1 MKCHNHDSANR
12 AGRPFRPF
20 HGPLI
25 EMESQAQKSA
35 EIDSSTKRICSPRC
49 SYRTQ
54 ADGSGKDN
62 SGGRMTSRLDAFT
75 DAAFA
80 FAVTLLVIGGS
91 EAPTSAAMLMAAMA
105 EVPAFA
111 IGFAI
116 IAMFWSAH
124 VRWRSYRGD
133 GGALSVFLSVLL
145 VFLVLIYVQ
154 PLRAMARSFATF
166 LGGSG
171 TPFDGTIGDL
181 FFIYGLGFVAMAGTC
196 AALFFEARRGRVLD
210 SNAAHTA
217 RGEAFV
223 FLILVAT
230 GIVSILMTR
239 FAATANFSPLPYA
252 TLPIS
257 VGLFNWRY
265 FFSRPSSEAAEE

>member
-1 MKCHNHDSANR
+1 
-12 AGRPFRPF
+12 
-20 HGPLI
+20 
-25 EMESQAQKSA
+25 
-35 EIDSSTKRICSPRC
+35 
-49 SYRTQ
+49 
-54 ADGSGKDN
+54 
-62 SGGRMTSRLDAFT
+62 MTSRLDAFT
-75 DAAFA
+75 DAAIA
-80 FAVTLLVIGGS
+80 FAVTLLVIGAG
-91 EAPTSAAMLMAAMA
+91 EAPTSAAMLRAAMA

-124 VRWRSYRGD
+124 VRWRSYRGE
-133 GGALSVFLSVLL
+133 GGPLSVFLSVLL

-154 PLRAMARSFATF
+154 PLRAMARSFSTF

-171 TPFDGTIGDL
+171 TPFDGAIGDL

-196 AALFFEARRGRVLD
+196 AALFFEACRSPALD
-210 SNAAHTA
+210 ADAAHTA

-223 FLILVAT
+223 SLILVAT
-230 GIVSILMTR
+230 GIVSVLMTR

-265 FFSRPSSEAAEE
+265 FYVRRAPEE